1 MLKQKIIKTAG
12 KIVVYSLSITL
23 IAGIVLV
30 FSDVLSAEV
39 IKVPYSSIAL
49 QFVFT
54 IIAIF
59 LLTKGKPGKY
69 GFQLPQKTAFRSIVL
84 WVIILLVLGYFL
96 SMFFEGEQHGE
107 QHPIADKGLLT
118 RIILGLVVAPILEEV
133 VFRGLIQSYL
143 ARFKHIGFKIA
154 RAFFSYPVIFAALL
168 FSFAHLPMIIRDMN
182 AGLMFIIFFS
192 TYVFCG
198 GILMGYA
205 REKTG
210 SLIPAVIIHFSINL
224 FVLLSDYF
232 LSCN

>member
-1 MLKQKIIKTAG
+1 MKTTG
-12 KIVVYSLSITL
+12 KIVLRSLLITL
-23 IAGIVLV
+23 IAGIILV
-30 FSDVLSAEV
+30 FSDVISVEV

-49 QFVFT
+49 QFILT
-54 IIAIF
+54 IIAIL
-59 LLTKGKPGKY
+59 LLTKGKLYKY
-69 GFQLPQKTAFRSIVL
+69 GFKLPQKTAFRSIAL
-84 WVIILLVLGYFL
+84 WVIILLVFGYFL

-107 QHPIADKGLLT
+107 QHPIMDTGLFT

-182 AGLMFIIFFS
+182 AGLVFSIIFS
-192 TYVFCG
+192 TYVFCT

-205 REKTG
+205 REKTD

-224 FVLLSDYF
+224 FALLSDYF

>member
-1 MLKQKIIKTAG
+1 MKTTG
-12 KIVVYSLSITL
+12 KIVLRSLLITL
-23 IAGIVLV
+23 IAGIILV
-30 FSDVLSAEV
+30 FSDVISVEV

-49 QFVFT
+49 QFILT
-54 IIAIF
+54 IIAIL
-59 LLTKGKPGKY
+59 LLTKGKLYKY
-69 GFQLPQKTAFRSIVL
+69 GFKLPQKTAFRSIAL
-84 WVIILLVLGYFL
+84 WVIILLVFGYFL

-107 QHPIADKGLLT
+107 QHPIMDTGLFT

-154 RAFFSYPVIFAALL
+154 RAFFSFPVIFAALL

-182 AGLMFIIFFS
+182 AGLVFSIIFS
-192 TYVFCG
+192 TYVFCT

-205 REKTG
+205 REKTD

-224 FVLLSDYF
+224 FALLSDYF